1 MRVYISNEIEI
12 EDYTSKVYEWC
23 VNNLVV
29 TNPTYDT
36 LLRMGKEDIIKRT
49 HVSKKLK
56 LFTRSGNSLI
66 LPFGCL
72 YGIWPLIKNSQIET
86 SFNSCNDLSFK
97 NHECPW
103 ELYDYQQDA
112 ITAALQAK
120 GGVLSA
126 GCGAGKTTMGIELI
140 HKIGKKALWLTHT
153 KDLLKQAAKDMKNLY
168 PSADIGYITD
178 GKIDIGKDI
187 TVATVQTLEKIN
199 PKYYSEEFETV
210 VVDECFPIGTKIST
224 KNGYKNIE
232 DIKVGDIV
240 LSFNHQKNDFEYKKV
255 NRLFVKTSNNLCI
268 LKTNDN
274 ILVATKNHPIYTQR
288 GYVAMEEL
296 KNGDYVLQEVQER
309 NYEGNN
315 NEIEVGSCKSERIY
329 LLQPTMCSCLPK
341 KTNLDGGKKKKN
353 GRENAYSK
361 RNSSSFCRKSK
372 ENEGKQSHDLQRGCF
387 KNDGNKREEWNV
399 TPTNK
404 KSRWKWKSFSLAK
417 IVKRR
422 INKTWI
428 SNTDGV
434 CCEDSSNRR
443 TKTLLP
449 NLLQDRYS
457 DTIVNAGNRSRWEI
471 SSWKKSK
478 RKRSK
483 ENKIFEWKRVESVQ
497 SYEQANKERCEGSCT
512 VYNFEVEGNHNY
524 FANDILVHN
533 CHHASGAPTFAKM
546 FQKVLSNLKCRY
558 KFGLSAT
565 PFRNDSLGRTIYTN
579 LGMNMLGKFE
589 PIYTVSRDLTN
600 TLTAEHVR
608 IDVET
613 PFSYDTLNTDGT
625 MDYNCLIDYL
635 SENELRN
642 EAIIN
647 KVMECS
653 QEGRKQ
659 ALLCLRVAHCELLY
673 EKLKEKGLRVEL
685 IAGKTAAKKR
695 EQALNETDNWDV
707 IISTISLF
715 KEGIN
720 IKALDSVHLCS
731 PAKDK
736 SAIIQAC
743 GRCERVLEG
752 KKEPKFFDYVD
763 VNFPY
768 CLGAYKK
775 RKSYLKNR

>member
-49 HVSKKLK
+49 HVSKELK

-103 ELYDYQQDA
+103 ELYDYQNSA
-112 ITAALQAK
+112 ISAAMQAK
-120 GGVLSA
+120 SGVVCA
-126 GCGAGKTTMGIELI
+126 PCGAGKTTIGIEII

-153 KDLLKQAAKDMKNLY
+153 KDLLKQAAKDMKTLY
-168 PSADIGYITD
+168 PGVDIGYITD

-199 PKYYSEEFETV
+199 PRYYSEEFETV
-210 VVDECFPIGTKIST
+210 VVDECGHVS
-224 KNGYKNIE
+224 
-232 DIKVGDIV
+232 
-240 LSFNHQKNDFEYKKV
+240 
-255 NRLFVKTSNNLCI
+255 
-268 LKTNDN
+268 
-274 ILVATKNHPIYTQR
+274 
-288 GYVAMEEL
+288 
-296 KNGDYVLQEVQER
+296 
-309 NYEGNN
+309 
-315 NEIEVGSCKSERIY
+315 GSPS
-329 LLQPTMCSCLPK
+329 
-341 KTNLDGGKKKKN
+341 
-353 GRENAYSK
+353 
-361 RNSSSFCRKSK
+361 
-372 ENEGKQSHDLQRGCF
+372 
-387 KNDGNKREEWNV
+387 
-399 TPTNK
+399 
-404 KSRWKWKSFSLAK
+404 
-417 IVKRR
+417 
-422 INKTWI
+422 
-428 SNTDGV
+428 
-434 CCEDSSNRR
+434 
-443 TKTLLP
+443 
-449 NLLQDRYS
+449 
-457 DTIVNAGNRSRWEI
+457 
-471 SSWKKSK
+471 
-478 RKRSK
+478 
-483 ENKIFEWKRVESVQ
+483 
-497 SYEQANKERCEGSCT
+497 
-512 VYNFEVEGNHNY
+512 
-524 FANDILVHN
+524 
-533 CHHASGAPTFAKM
+533 FAKM

-565 PFRNDSLGRTIYTN
+565 PYRADSLTKTIYTN
-579 LGMNMLGKFE
+579 LGMNMLGECE
-589 PIYTVSRDLTN
+589 PIYTITRDLTN

-673 EKLKEKGLRVEL
+673 ERLKEKGLRVEL
-685 IAGKTAAKKR
+685 ITGKTAAKKR

-743 GRCERVLEG
+743 GRCERVLKG